1 MRVGD
6 RGLVLVP
13 TSLSAG
19 LSVGLRGPRDAS
31 GEICSQRR
39 IKSVQRTWFSMAA
52 AAHRVTVAVSSRPIF
67 FFLNDAKTKIGAK
80 FFPDSVLKFVL
91 KVSAICT

>member
-1 MRVGD
+1 
-6 RGLVLVP
+6 
-13 TSLSAG
+13 
-19 LSVGLRGPRDAS
+19 
-31 GEICSQRR
+31 
-39 IKSVQRTWFSMAA
+39 MAA